1 MGSGSDVHTKIDT
14 IENSYL
20 RDSHGIERLLRSYY
34 IMHEKSRYQFDQ
46 SASTLIIDLESAL
59 DKDIFTPHERQAL
72 SLVYFAQL
80 DIRQAARTIGVKTHE
95 IIDAISE
102 AIEKIGAIL
111 MGFSAG
117 DLPRY
122 LSKQHSFERWIESVG
137 KGEAPIYHIPNDAN
151 NGLLRALAEKGDQ
164 LAVET
169 LRQRVEGPPIVE
181 DKPYCVEDY
190 PFYTD
195 QQFKNMDR
203 NLNVTFLSKKEIDK
217 IALGR
222 TVVGSRKV
230 AFNDDE
236 SDDFDEGTRQGFGPR
251 VVKAKIYKY

>member
-1 MGSGSDVHTKIDT
+1 
-14 IENSYL
+14 
-20 RDSHGIERLLRSYY
+20 
-34 IMHEKSRYQFDQ
+34 MHEKSRYQFDQ

-59 DKDIFTPHERQAL
+59 DKDIFTHHERQAL

-122 LSKQHSFERWIESVG
+122 LSKQHSFESWIESVG
-137 KGEAPIYHIPNDAN
+137 KGESPIYHIPNDAN
-151 NGLLRALAEKGDQ
+151 TGLLRALAEKGDQ

-203 NLNVTFLSKKEIDK
+203 NLNVTFLSKTEIDK

-230 AFNDDE
+230 AFYD
-236 SDDFDEGTRQGFGPR
+236 DDFDEATQKGSFGPR